1 MNLAIQD
8 PLYTS
13 LVLLKIKIKRIVFS
27 EDEENILEYIMK
39 RNTPPYVDDK
49 HCFFHHVYPD
59 RNTLE
64 LSSHI

>member
-39 RNTPPYVDDK
+39 RTSPSWLNDRN
-49 HCFFHHVYPD
+49 CFFHHLYLD
-59 RNTLE
+59 RSTLE